1 MKGRI
6 VKSVL
11 GSGWDAVK
19 GKLGRKQ
26 EERPSL
32 ASPLGLRIGAAAE
45 IDVIPFRM
53 LGDALKLQVP
63 EETLIVEAQ
72 GFVDLG
78 NGTTA
83 HRYYAEDHTMVQVL
97 TVDGTA
103 DEHVQEIT
111 LYRPFES
118 FYPETTAQWA
128 VWIGDSGRI
137 GAPAFHLDSG
147 ESYSRIWFDN
157 EEGSV
162 LPVAFGED
170 VYESAGS
177 DPTAIYQRVMLYGR
191 PLQNEKA
198 EYLLVAAE
206 RTSEGET
213 VELMLGVDIHR
224 TGLTVL

>member
-6 VKSVL
+6 VKSML

-19 GKLGRKQ
+19 DKLGRKQ
-26 EERPSL
+26 DEPAL

-83 HRYYAEDHTMVQVL
+83 HRYYAADHTMLQVL
-97 TVDGTA
+97 TVDGLS

-111 LYRPFES
+111 LYRPFDS
-118 FYPETTAQWA
+118 FYPETSTQWA
-128 VWIGDSGRI
+128 VWIGDGGRI

-147 ESYSRIWFDN
+147 QSYSRIWFDN
-157 EEGSV
+157 EEGGVS
-162 LPVAFGED
+162 PVAFSED
-170 VYESAGS
+170 VYESPES
-177 DPTAIYQRVMLYGR
+177 EPTVIYQRVMLYGR
-191 PLQNEKA
+191 PLENEKA
-198 EYLLVAAE
+198 EYLLAAAE

-213 VELMLGVDIHR
+213 VELMLGVDINR